1 MKRALFGFFLLLI
14 FLQEGFARDSTP
26 KQIGLFIVATG
37 KYIQFVN
44 PLITSARHWFCTDH
58 HVVFFVF
65 TDQEMQEEFD
75 VIRIP
80 VRHLG
85 WPYATLMRFHMYAE
99 YQEQFDCLDY
109 IFAIDADALFVAPVG
124 EEIFS
129 DRVFTL
135 HPGFVNRAGTYE
147 RNPLSAACVASHE
160 GTFYFAG
167 GFYGGSPKEFFRF
180 VNTAKE
186 KVDQDLAKG
195 CIALWHDESHLN
207 RYAIDYPPTLIL
219 TPSYCYPESWRLP
232 YVKKI
237 LVLDKDHC
245 AMRN

>member
-37 KYIQFVN
+37 K
-44 PLITSARHWFCTDH
+44 
-58 HVVFFVF
+58 
-65 TDQEMQEEFD
+65 
-75 VIRIP
+75 
-80 VRHLG
+80 
-85 WPYATLMRFHMYAE
+85 

-147 RNPLSAACVASHE
+147 RNPLSAACVASH
-160 GTFYFAG
+160 
-167 GFYGGSPKEFFRF
+167 
-180 VNTAKE
+180 
-186 KVDQDLAKG
+186 
-195 CIALWHDESHLN
+195 
-207 RYAIDYPPTLIL
+207 
-219 TPSYCYPESWRLP
+219 
-232 YVKKI
+232 
-237 LVLDKDHC
+237 
-245 AMRN
+245 

>member
-80 VRHLG
+80 VNHLG
-85 WPYATLMRFHMYAE
+85 WPFATLMRFHMYAE
-99 YQEQFDCLDY
+99 YRDHFSFLDY
-109 IFAIDADALFVAPVG
+109 IFAIDADALFAAPFG

-129 DRVFTL
+129 ERVFTL
-135 HPGFVNRAGTYE
+135 HPGFINKRGTYE
-147 RNPLSAACVASHE
+147 RNPLSTACVRREE
-160 GTFYFAG
+160 GQFYFAG
-167 GFYGGSPKEFFRF
+167 GFYGGKREEFFHF
-180 VNTAKE
+180 ATTAKE
-186 KVDQDLAKG
+186 RIDHDLENG
-195 CIALWHDESHLN
+195 YIAVWHDESHLN

-219 TPSYCYPESWRLP
+219 TPSY
-232 YVKKI
+232 
-237 LVLDKDHC
+237 
-245 AMRN
+245 